1 MRQHVWFVLASVVC
15 AWSLCVKCQ
24 PAIEILSV
32 PSPSSSPMILQNS
45 STPPHNTSTPYRR
58 PSLDRKSILTLP
70 HPPSLPLCVSVYVST
85 CVVCVRKCGLCL
97 DSLCEVPACSGDLIG
112 AFPFFFPND
121 SLERHPP
128 SQQGLLREGARE
140 REKER
145 QNKDTK

>member
-15 AWSLCVKCQ
+15 AWSLCVNCQ
-24 PAIEILSV
+24 PAMEILSV

-97 DSLCEVPACSGDLIG
+97 DSLCEVPAYYGDLIG

-121 SLERHPP
+121 ASERHPP
-128 SQQGLLREGARE
+128 LPTRVALLGSERE
-140 REKER
+140 RKRE
-145 QNKDTK
+145 TK